1 MTTTTEKFD
10 VTEYL
15 VDEETMAN
23 YLADCLAE
31 GGITLFLHAMGE
43 VARARGM
50 SVIAADTGLTRA
62 SLYKALG
69 EGGNP
74 GLITIA
80 KVLDTLGFTLSV
92 VPKARPAKRVAKKAS
107 KKAPQRPS
115 SKSASSRKSAPLPKP
130 RKPAVRKST

>member
-10 VTEYL
+10 ITEYL
-15 VDEETMAN
+15 VDDETMAN

-31 GGITLFLHAMGE
+31 GGIALFLHAMGE

-50 SVIAADTGLTRA
+50 SMIAADTGLTRA

-74 GLITIA
+74 GLGTIA
-80 KVLDTLGFTLSV
+80 RVLDTLGFSLSV
-92 VPKARPAKRVAKKAS
+92 VPKARPAKRAAKTARRK
-107 KKAPQRPS
+107 PPS
-115 SKSASSRKSAPLPKP
+115 VPSARKSPATKP
-130 RKPAVRKST
+130 RKTLVRKSP

>member
-31 GGITLFLHAMGE
+31 GGIALFLHAMGE

-74 GLITIA
+74 GLGTIA
-80 KVLDTLGFTLSV
+80 RVLDTLGFTLSV
-92 VPKARPAKRVAKKAS
+92 VPKARPAKRGAKTAR
-107 KKAPQRPS
+107 KKMPQVP
-115 SKSASSRKSAPLPKP
+115 ASRKTPAVKP
-130 RKPAVRKST
+130 RKTVIRKSP

>member
-10 VTEYL
+10 VAEYL

-74 GLITIA
+74 GLGTIA

-92 VPKARPAKRVAKKAS
+92 VPKARPAKRTAKKAR
-107 KKAPQRPS
+107 KKIAP
-115 SKSASSRKSAPLPKP
+115 AAKP
-130 RKPAVRKST
+130 RKSTARKSPRPGTAR